1 MLLKEEFQP
10 TIKWIKSSLDNVM
23 KTSQGN
29 VKFIRDVFT
38 FIDILTHNNRFIFK
52 NSHYAQLY
60 FGLST

>member
-29 VKFIRDVFT
+29 VKFIRDVLT
-38 FIDILTHNNRFIFK
+38 FIDILTYNNRFIFK
-52 NSHYAQLY
+52 NSHYVQLY
-60 FGLST
+60 FSLST